1 MQNKVRCIR
10 RTRRRANKTLI
21 QAVHTKVQGRA
32 RFRVAGLRGS
42 DALKVAIESRL
53 RMEAFL
59 EVSASAV
66 TGNVLI
72 RFNHGDDHRS
82 VVVFIEKLLSQAAAV
97 PAGGSGGS
105 EPSEPVD
112 LPGTGGWL
120 GFKFG
125 RFSSNSFDRRLDS
138 GSPQAPP
145 GMTVLAGRRFN
156 QNPGGMGAGLLEGDK
171 GRSLPD
177 SRAPQAQCDWHKLGR
192 REVLGILGADQQRG
206 LSGAS
211 ALERLNRYGANRLPE
226 ARPRSRWKIFRDQFV
241 SLPTALLGTAA
252 GVSLLTCGI
261 IDAAVI
267 AGVVVAN
274 GIIGYWIENE
284 AERTIGSLKNHVR
297 PNARVIREGIPIDIS
312 TEDVVPGDIVL
323 FAPGCYLPADCRV
336 LEASHLSID
345 ESALTGESA
354 PVCKRPEKLNPTDMP
369 LADRVNMA
377 YMGTLVTGGEGIAV
391 VVATGQYTEFG
402 KLQSLMGAT
411 TTPETPIEKQL
422 RRMGDQLVLACCGI
436 CGVVFAIGLLRG
448 QGALQMLKLA
458 VSLAAAALPE
468 GLPAAATINFAIGVN
483 NMRKHKVLVR
493 RLLAIETI
501 GAIQTV
507 CLDKTGTLTCNRM
520 SIIEINADGTR
531 IDIVNGRCAVEGDPM
546 DLPALGQLLR
556 VCCLCS
562 DVRFS
567 RNSGGETEIS
577 GSPTET
583 ALVRLA
589 LDSGLD
595 VVKLQEDYP
604 LERVENRAENRLF
617 MATLHRSP
625 DKDRRFFAVKGSPA
639 AVLDMC
645 RHKMNGGKPL
655 PLTQEER
662 RIIESENARMSS
674 GSLRVLGVAY
684 ADVGGTD
691 WKAGDGL
698 TWLGLVGMA
707 DPIRESAPHLIQ
719 AYHRAGIE
727 TIMITGDQSPTAYAV
742 ARQLKLNKDGK
753 PVILDATELI
763 SLDEDIM
770 EALAKKV
777 DVYSRVSP
785 SHKLKIVQSLQ
796 SVGKVVAMT
805 GDGINDSPA
814 LKAADIGIAMG
825 RSGTD
830 VAREVADIVLQE
842 DNLETLIIAV
852 RDGRTTYNNI
862 RKTLRFLLATNMSE
876 IMIMFASMAA
886 GIGSP
891 LSVMQLLWIN
901 LISDV
906 FPGLSLCMEG
916 PEGDAMNRPPRD
928 PDAPIL
934 DRRDFG
940 RLVMESGAITAGALG
955 AYGYGLF
962 RYGAGA
968 RSSSLAL
975 QSLALGQL
983 LYAVSCRSEHT
994 SIFDRRKRP
1003 RNTYFDVAIWGSVA
1017 LQLLTMF
1024 VPPLRKLLGIV
1035 RPSLADAGVI
1045 AASSLLPLFVNELTK
1060 ARRRSE
1066 TDGLAPERNFAVDPQ

>member
-1 MQNKVRCIR
+1 M
-10 RTRRRANKTLI
+10 LI
-21 QAVHTKVQGRA
+21 QAVHTKVPGRA

-42 DALKVAIESRL
+42 NALKATIESKL
-53 RMEAFL
+53 TGMEAFL
-59 EVSASAV
+59 QVSASAV
-66 TGNVLI
+66 TGNVLV
-72 RFNHGDDHRS
+72 RFNHGDDHGGI
-82 VVVFIEKLLSQAAAV
+82 VVLMEKMLSEAAEV
-97 PAGGSGGS
+97 SAGGSGGS

-112 LPGTGGWL
+112 LPGTGRWL

-125 RFSSNSFDRRLDS
+125 RFSSNGFHRRMDS

-145 GMTVLAGRRFN
+145 GMTVLAGRRNN
-156 QNPGGMGAGLLEGDK
+156 QHIGGTGAGLREGDQ
-171 GRSLPD
+171 GRSLPY
-177 SRAPQAQCDWHKLGR
+177 RREPQAQCDWHKLGR

-211 ALERLNRYGANRLPE
+211 ALERLDRYGANKLPE
-226 ARPRSRWKIFRDQFV
+226 ALPRSRWKIFRDQFV

-252 GVSLLTCGI
+252 GVSILTGGI
-261 IDAAVI
+261 LDAAVI
-267 AGVVVAN
+267 TSVVVAN

-297 PNARVIREGIPIDIS
+297 PNARVIRDGHPVDIS

-323 FAPGCYLPADCRV
+323 FAPGYYLPADCRV
-336 LEASHLSID
+336 LAASHLSID
-345 ESALTGESA
+345 ESALTGESV
-354 PVCKRPEKLNPTDMP
+354 PVCKSPERLNPTDMPLIDTP

-391 VVATGQYTEFG
+391 AVATGQYTEFG
-402 KLQSLMGAT
+402 KLQLLMGAT

-422 RRMGDQLVLACCGI
+422 RRMGDQLVVACCGI
-436 CGVVFAIGLLRG
+436 CGIVFAIGLLRG

-520 SIIEINADGTR
+520 SIIEINADETR

-562 DVRFS
+562 DVRFC

-625 DKDRRFFAVKGSPA
+625 DQDRRFFAVKGSPA

-645 RHKMNGGKPL
+645 RHKMNGAKPL
-655 PLTQEER
+655 PLTEEER
-662 RIIESENARMSS
+662 RKIDIENERMSS

-691 WKAGDGL
+691 WKADDGL

-763 SLDEDIM
+763 ALDEDIM

-876 IMIMFASMAA
+876 IMIMFAAMAT
-886 GIGSP
+886 GIGAP

-916 PEGDAMNRPPRD
+916 PEGDAMDRPPRD

-940 RLVMESGAITAGALG
+940 RLAMESGAITAGALG

-962 RYGAGA
+962 KYGAGA

-1024 VPPLRKLLGIV
+1024 VPPLRKLLGIA